1 MTGEAPSRWALA
13 GEQPTRIAAEAPGT
27 AAVLTAAGRAYA
39 LAPGPVSTLINP
51 ATSSPV
57 PLDRYRDAVTF
68 GDKVLFF
75 GQPGALLH
83 DIVRRSYSPLRRR
96 AGVAAIAGID
106 RRRVRG
112 VSLRART
119 ARRVV

>member
-39 LAPGPVSTLINP
+39 LAPGSVSTLINP

-83 DIVRRSYSPLRRR
+83 DIVRRSYSPLAAVPEWLRSP
-96 AGVAAIAGID
+96 ASIVAASGAFLFG
-106 RRRVRG
+106 
-112 VSLRART
+112 LERT
-119 ARRVV
+119 WRVV